1 MGLFMAIGAIS
12 ISTCIYNSYLKYPY
26 SFCHSFL
33 LEHLCPKYLTA
44 STAQKISEGFLL
56 GIAIGCCIA
65 AAAFDSSTC
74 IPVVA
79 YCFDNSDDAS
89 MFSKI
94 VHYGITIF
102 AYSCLSLIGWSFTD
116 LKMIHSETEKF
127 SRKIRSQTHCAI
139 CQTKSEPSQSL
150 CCSQKHP
157 IHRRCLDSLI
167 RHQCTEVLA
176 VPSKSSLISCPTCKA
191 IFDHEQLTKGGGG
204 ASKQA
209 IALLEKVVKADC
221 ALRNLGAE
229 EQVAAGN
236 KDCYMCPK
244 CNFGPV
250 AHIACADLMSH
261 HGSKGISNKCPVCS
275 FLSRNISDWKKWHGG
290 VSSSKP
296 LKANPLQKD
305 TPNSNEAMVMD
316 FCAVTLEAARDML
329 RRERDVQ
336 VAITNWVS
344 GR

>member
-1 MGLFMAIGAIS
+1 MAIGAI
-12 ISTCIYNSYLKYPY
+12 IVTLAWTCIYNSHLRYPY

-33 LEHLCPKYLTA
+33 LERLCPKYLRA
-44 STAQKISEGFLL
+44 STVQKISEGFLF
-56 GIAIGCCIA
+56 CCIA
-65 AAAFDSSTC
+65 AAAFGSSTC
-74 IPVVA
+74 IPVLD
-79 YCFDNSDDAS
+79 YCFDSSDDAT

-94 VHYGITIF
+94 VHYGITTF
-102 AYSCLSLIGWSFTD
+102 GYSCLSLIGWSLTD
-116 LKMIHSETEKF
+116 LKMIRSETERF
-127 SRKIRSQTHCAI
+127 SRKMRSHTHCAI
-139 CQTKSEPSQSL
+139 CQTESEPSQSL

-209 IALLEKVVKADC
+209 LALLEKVVKADF

-250 AHIACADLMSH
+250 AHIACSNLMSH

-275 FLSRNISDWKKWHGG
+275 FLSASISDWKKWHGG
-290 VSSSKP
+290 VGSSSSA
-296 LKANPLQKD
+296 LKAAPLQKD
-305 TPNSNEAMVMD
+305 IPNSNEAMIMD
-316 FCAVTLEAARDML
+316 FCAVTLEVARDML
-329 RRERDVQ
+329 RRERNVQ

-344 GR
+344 GL